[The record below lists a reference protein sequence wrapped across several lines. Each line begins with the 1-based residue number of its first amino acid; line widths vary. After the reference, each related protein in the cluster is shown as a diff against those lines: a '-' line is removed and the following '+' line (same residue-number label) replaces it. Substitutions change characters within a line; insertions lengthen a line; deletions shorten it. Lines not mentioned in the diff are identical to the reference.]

1 MSVGKPRVGEPAARG
16 GELHETEGLRF
27 GHRPAGLA
35 ILAAWTIGADRIE
48 AEVRLE
54 GDLRLEYH
62 GVRFVRLC
70 GGLQDLTVVRVGG
83 ASSGSNGII
92 AVRDEVVGPHGATAR
107 GVVGDHRHEV
117 RAYLKSL
124 EAHAPLMSPGPRS
137 FTKSLLFRAKYAVSK
152 GFSRAIPG
160 SLRPANTSAYTPGNG
175 GSTRRAGDDARK
187 AKRGPPPRD
196 RCTHGALR
204 RRGKTRAHDGCRRRF
219 RHARLATEWFGT
231 CRFAHFWIWAL
242 AGHRDRGVPHQ
253 CVGRCAALDRF
264 RNRNWQY
271 ARSPARS
278 VFATQDTRVQQ
289 FARSAAARVRPH
301 RLCRLDR

>member
-92 AVRDEVVGPHGATAR
+92 AVRDEVVGRHGATAR
-107 GVVGDHRHEV
+107 GVVGHEFAAARSHGNDGDHRHEV

-137 FTKSLLFRAKYAVSK
+137 FTK
-152 GFSRAIPG
+152 
-160 SLRPANTSAYTPGNG
+160 
-175 GSTRRAGDDARK
+175 
-187 AKRGPPPRD
+187 
-196 RCTHGALR
+196 
-204 RRGKTRAHDGCRRRF
+204 
-219 RHARLATEWFGT
+219 
-231 CRFAHFWIWAL
+231 
-242 AGHRDRGVPHQ
+242 
-253 CVGRCAALDRF
+253 
-264 RNRNWQY
+264 
-271 ARSPARS
+271 
-278 VFATQDTRVQQ
+278 
-289 FARSAAARVRPH
+289 
-301 RLCRLDR
+301 